1 MALVTAN
8 KEIKTAIIPIVGKVV
23 PISNPRTIAAPKK
36 PIITPIHCL
45 IETFSFN
52 NGPARALVK
61 TGLSVTINAA
71 MPVGRPFDMEKK
83 TPPK

>member
-1 MALVTAN
+1 MIAS
-8 KEIKTAIIPIVGKVV
+8 KAIMVATTPARGIFV
-23 PISNPRTIAAPKK
+23 PTSRPNTRVAPKK
-36 PIITPIHCL
+36 PNKTPTHCL